1 MEITF
6 EKLVDEVYKLDSE
19 GKEHLKELLEKS
31 LIEER
36 RDEILQN
43 AIESKK
49 EYESGKM
56 KFDTAD
62 NILKKLNEN

>member
-1 MEITF
+1 MAITF
-6 EKLVDEVYKLDSE
+6 ENLVDEVYKLDTE
-19 GKEHLKELLEKS
+19 GKEHLKELLEKQ

-36 RDEILQN
+36 REEILQN

-49 EYESGKM
+49 EYEAGELE
-56 KFDTAD
+56 FDTAE